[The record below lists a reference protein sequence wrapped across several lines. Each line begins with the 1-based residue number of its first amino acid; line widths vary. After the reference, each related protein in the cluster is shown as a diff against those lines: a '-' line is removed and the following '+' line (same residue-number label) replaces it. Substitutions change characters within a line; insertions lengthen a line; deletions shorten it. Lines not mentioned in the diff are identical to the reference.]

1 MATSEEVTTMTVGD
15 RRFNVTS
22 LLGKGGFSIVMK
34 AKDEQTD
41 KKVALKIM
49 FMDKFGTE
57 REKKVNVE
65 QVHKEI
71 KAMRQLSHPNII
83 RLYGYDLNS
92 MYNDEGKTRP
102 CIVLVQEMASHGELF
117 EYLMHTGKFEEPLAR
132 YVFQK
137 LMAGLGAC
145 HSLGLAHRD
154 LKPENVLLS
163 KDFTLKLA
171 DFGFAYPFRKQEEV
185 RQMRTE
191 LGTRGYMAP
200 EFGRGNYS
208 EKVDFFSSG
217 VILFILLSGFPP
229 FRQTNG
235 DDWWFEKIMS
245 NRWHLFWQAHER
257 KAQFS
262 EEAKALLQGM
272 LAAEASDRF
281 DLDQINSSGWVTHE
295 DQLTP
300 HTWPQTL
307 SDHEIRKVQF
317 KDAMKLRKEAI
328 TKQRGTARDDVGDAL
343 QAHFQQT
350 SLKLTRLD
358 AFTDNQ
364 YRAQFKEAE
373 DEESLREAF
382 SLLAGHVPALGQML
396 ERPSYELD
404 VESCLQYMSKLYD
417 AENLM
422 RLLKIP
428 NSHANMAEKILEA
441 MNSTQLGISLNENT
455 EQFICAEDYDLPE
468 FEGDVGSSA
477 NTYRIRVGLGTI
489 AYLLLPYC
497 QEQIGAEFNIDGENA
512 KISLSTAV
520 KQMTEIPNEENPT
533 EFEQFEETFPLEIV
547 IKFYR
552 EPVTEENAE
561 SFNVMAISGGNNSLN
576 NLQVHQ
582 EFVHVVNQIINETN
596 VGVCIVQ
603 EQNF

>member
-1 MATSEEVTTMTVGD
+1 MASEVTTMTVGD
-15 RRFNVTS
+15 RRFNVNS

-49 FMDKFGTE
+49 FMDKFSTE

-92 MYNDEGKTRP
+92 EYCHEGKNRP

-132 YVFQK
+132 YCFQK

-171 DFGFAYPFRKQEEV
+171 DFGFAYPFRKAEEV

-200 EFGRGNYS
+200 EIGQGNYS

-217 VILFILLSGFPP
+217 VILFIILSGFPP

-245 NRWHLFWQAHER
+245 GRWHLFWQAHER

-262 EEAKALLQGM
+262 DSAKALIEGM
-272 LAAEASDRF
+272 LAAESDDRF
-281 DLDQINSSGWVTHE
+281 DLDQINNSAWVTHE
-295 DQLTP
+295 DQLT
-300 HTWPQTL
+300 
-307 SDHEIRKVQF
+307 KAQF
-317 KDAMKLRKEAI
+317 RDAMKVRKEEI

-343 QAHFQQT
+343 QAHFQST
-350 SLKLTRLD
+350 SLNLTRLD
-358 AFTDNQ
+358 AFAKNK
-364 YRAQFKEAE
+364 YRAQFKDAE

-382 SLLAGHVPALGQML
+382 DLLCEQVPALGQMFNMS
-396 ERPSYELD
+396 SYALD
-404 VESCLQYMSKLYD
+404 VESCLEWMSKLYD
-417 AENLM
+417 AENLIK
-422 RLLKIP
+422 LLKIP
-428 NSHANMAEKILEA
+428 TSHASMAEKILEA

-455 EQFICAEDYDLPE
+455 EHFIKAEDYDLPE

-512 KISLSTAV
+512 KISIKTAV
-520 KQMTEIPNEENPT
+520 KQITEIPNEENPT
-533 EFEQFEETFPLEIV
+533 EFEAFEETFPLEIV

-552 EPVTEENAE
+552 EPVTEETAE
-561 SFNVMAISGGNNSLN
+561 PFNVMAISGGNNSLN

-596 VGVCIVQ
+596 VGVCIAQ